1 MEISPEVQAVALE
14 MLEELRSRR
23 LTVILVPNPEKPD
36 SIHKLRAVEISN
48 PAWYQ
53 ELCAQYPARTHKK
66 KPSTI
71 IRRSCVL
78 KALQELAEG
87 RNSSLYTERLLP
99 FVKENATMSAE
110 EWLRKFW
117 SY

>member
-1 MEISPEVQAVALE
+1 MEISAEAQASALE
-14 MLEELRSRR
+14 MLEELRSRKIK
-23 LTVILVPNPEKPD
+23 VILVPNPEKPD
-36 SIHKLRAVEISN
+36 SVHKLRAVEISN

-53 ELCAQYPARTHKK
+53 ELCAQYPARTHRK

-78 KALQELAEG
+78 RGLQELAEG
-87 RNSSLYTERLLP
+87 RMQSLYAERLLP
-99 FVKENATMSAE
+99 FVQNNATMSAE
-110 EWLRKFW
+110 EWFKKFW